1 MEQADVVVIG
11 AGVIGLTIART
22 LALAGRS
29 VLVLEATEA
38 IGTGI
43 SSRSSEV
50 IHAGIYYPKD
60 SLMARLC
67 VAGRPMLYDYCRSH
81 GVPFKNCGKLI
92 VAADAAEAETL
103 RAIKLRAE
111 ANGVTDLRLLDS
123 AAATALE
130 PHLTCTAALAVPA
143 TGIIDSHAYMLALQ
157 GDVEQA
163 GATVA
168 LHCPVVGGRVGSDGI
183 EIQVGGTHPM
193 QLRCRTL
200 INAAGLYAPDLARSI
215 VGMPP
220 EQIPTAYYAKGSYFT
235 LTTPCPFTRLIYPLP
250 APGGLGVH
258 LTLDL
263 AGRARFG
270 PDVEWVA
277 QPNYTVD
284 PRRADSFYAAIRRYW
299 RGLPDAMLRP
309 AYAGVRPKIVPPSVG
324 RQDFM
329 IQDAATHGVPGLI
342 NLFGI
347 ESPGIT
353 ASMAVAEYVREMVGG

>member
-1 MEQADVVVIG
+1 MVVIG
-11 AGVIGLTIART
+11 AGVIGLAIART
-22 LALAGRS
+22 LAFAGRS
-29 VLVLEATEA
+29 VLVLEAAEA

-60 SLMARLC
+60 SLMARFC

-92 VAADAAEAETL
+92 VAADAAEADTL
-103 RAIKLRAE
+103 KAIKLRAE

-123 AAATALE
+123 AAAVASE
-130 PHLTCTAALAVPA
+130 PHLTCAAALMVPA
-143 TGIIDSHAYMLALQ
+143 TGIIDSHAYMLALL
-157 GDVEQA
+157 GDAEQA
-163 GATVA
+163 GANVA
-168 LHCPVVGGRVGSDGI
+168 YHCPVVGGRVTTDGI
-183 EIQVGGTHPM
+183 EIQVGGAHPM
-193 QLRCRTL
+193 QLHCRTL
-200 INAAGLYAPDLARSI
+200 INAAGLVAPDLARSI
-215 VGMPP
+215 VGMPTEP
-220 EQIPTAYYAKGSYFT
+220 IPTAYYAKGSYFT
-235 LTTPCPFTRLIYPLP
+235 LTAPCPFTRLIYPLP

-263 AGRARFG
+263 AERARFG
-270 PDVEWVA
+270 PDVEWIA

-299 RGLPDAMLRP
+299 HALPDNALRP

-329 IQDAATHGVPGLI
+329 IQGTATHGVPGLI

-353 ASMAVAEYVREMVGG
+353 ASLALADYVSTMTET